1 MIVFRRSIASCEW
14 PANMMMLSLAVLL
27 CLSHVGCSDAERD
40 VGVGGE
46 TERADRNGV
55 LESIWKGSGEFKPA
69 DLLDENK
76 PQSGRWL
83 LTALLYMEYAE
94 TDSTGIYSVTV
105 SGAIEKEF
113 AVKAVIHSPPQK
125 ELLRARY
132 SLLLDG
138 NSPVYRVPGFA
149 EGEDAETVFG
159 FLEHQL
165 HNRVE
170 AYVSYHYG
178 DVLDAGSP

>member
-1 MIVFRRSIASCEW
+1 
-14 PANMMMLSLAVLL
+14 
-27 CLSHVGCSDAERD
+27 
-40 VGVGGE
+40 
-46 TERADRNGV
+46 V
-55 LESIWKGSGEFKPA
+55 LESIWKGSGEFKPVGF
-69 DLLDENK
+69 LDEKK
-76 PQSGRWL
+76 PRSGRWL
-83 LTALLYMEYAE
+83 LTAILYMEYAE
-94 TDSTGIYSVTV
+94 TDSTGIYSVKV

-149 EGEDAETVFG
+149 EGEDAGTVFG

-165 HNRVE
+165 HNTVE

-178 DVLDAGSP
+178 DVLDAGSR